1 MDARQET
8 IKKIKNLLRYHRK
21 GLTITDIA
29 QKLHLNRN
37 STAKYLEI
45 LLISGEVILN
55 TYGPAKVYTVS
66 QKMPISA
73 MLKFSADI
81 ILLVDNEMRVLDAN
95 ENALSILGM
104 SREDLV
110 GNLIENVNSPLIAR
124 LASPDVFEEIEKTG
138 EIQRE
143 FSITRQNEDHHYRV
157 RIIPTVFDNREDGV
171 TIIGEDITKQIRF
184 EESLMISE
192 ARYRAIVQDHSD
204 FICRWRP
211 EGEITFINDT
221 LGGFIGISCS
231 AAEGESIFSYIFPE
245 DIPLAKEK
253 ISQLNSN
260 QPSMSTEL
268 RVRDKE
274 GQYRWLQWHTRC
286 IYDNAGTP
294 VECQSVGRDTTER
307 KRAEEALLHLSDRLL
322 LATRA
327 GGVGIWDLDLVNNI
341 LTWDDQMFAL
351 HGIPKE
357 QFCGAYETWKA
368 GIIPEDL
375 QKADAEVQMA
385 LNGEKEFN
393 TEFRV
398 LWPDGSIHNIRAIAL
413 VQRDASGKPLRMI
426 GTNWDIT
433 AQKKAEDALKER
445 FKELNCLYGISA
457 LLESPGISLDEI
469 LKRTV
474 MLIPPA
480 WHFPEITAAC
490 IVLEGQIFQTA
501 RFRETPWMLTREII
515 VNGNPVGQLEVC
527 YLEERQASDEGPFM
541 IDERHLLNAIAERL
555 GRIIERKRAEKALH
569 ESEERYRSVVEDQT
583 EFICRFTPAGILTFV
598 NDAYCRYF
606 GLDKGKCIGI
616 PHSVI
621 LPHEDARLV
630 RKHLASL
637 SLENPVGIIKHR
649 IQMPDGK
656 IMWQRWTDRAIFN
669 NEGQVIEYQSVG
681 RDITTKQEQM
691 QKIRESEERFHMITN
706 LSPFPISIIDD
717 SGNYQYVN
725 KMFTQLFGYTL
736 AEIPT
741 GKDWFLKAFP
751 DSTERSK
758 AMLTWK
764 NDLAHSITGEVRP
777 RVFPIT
783 CKDGTVRQ
791 INFFPVTLQS
801 GEQFVV
807 YEDLTLKN
815 ESERLRSVLAAIV
828 NSSNDAIIAKD
839 LDGTIIS
846 WNKAAER
853 IYGYLAEEVIG
864 KSITVIIAPE
874 LRDQL
879 PLFLKRI
886 RAGECIEHFKTT
898 RMHKDG
904 TYIEVSI
911 TISPIKDEQGQI
923 VGISTIAKNISDFK
937 KS

>member
-1 MDARQET
+1 MDVRQET

-45 LLISGEVILN
+45 LLISGEVNLN

-124 LASPDVFEEIEKTG
+124 LVSPDVFEEIQKTG

-143 FSITRQNEDHHYRV
+143 FSVARQNEDHHYRV

-192 ARYRAIVQDHSD
+192 ARYRAIVQDQTD

-221 LGGFIGISCS
+221 LGGFVGISCS
-231 AAEGESIFSYIFPE
+231 AAQGESVFSYIFPE

-253 ISQLNSN
+253 ITQLTPN

-294 VECQSVGRDTTER
+294 VECQSVGRDVTER
-307 KRAEEALLHLSDRLL
+307 KRAEES
-322 LATRA
+322 
-327 GGVGIWDLDLVNNI
+327 
-341 LTWDDQMFAL
+341 
-351 HGIPKE
+351 
-357 QFCGAYETWKA
+357 
-368 GIIPEDL
+368 
-375 QKADAEVQMA
+375 
-385 LNGEKEFN
+385 EKE
-393 TEFRV
+393 RY
-398 LWPDGSIHNIRAIAL
+398 
-413 VQRDASGKPLRMI
+413 
-426 GTNWDIT
+426 
-433 AQKKAEDALKER
+433 
-445 FKELNCLYGISA
+445 KELNCLYGISA
-457 LLESPGISLDEI
+457 LLELPGSSLNEI
-469 LKRTV
+469 LKRIV
-474 MLIPPA
+474 MHLPSG
-480 WHFPEITAAC
+480 WQFPEITEAC
-490 IVLEGQIFQTA
+490 IVMEGQTFQTP

-515 VNGNPVGQLEVC
+515 VNGNPVGQVEVC
-527 YLEERQASDEGPFM
+527 YLEERQESAEGPFM
-541 IDERHLLNAIAERL
+541 IEERHLLNAIAERL
-555 GRIIERKRAEKALH
+555 GRIIERKRAEEALVESEEHYRSLAEQVHEGIFIYQGTRFVVINTGTSEITGYSKDEILTMDFIDLVHPDDRAYVRTIIERRERGEQVPDVYEIRIIRKNGTVRYAELAMSIISYRGGYAVLGTARDTTKRKRAEDALH

-583 EFICRFTPAGILTFV
+583 EFICRFTPDGILTFV

-606 GLDKGKCIGI
+606 GLDKGKCIGR

-621 LPHEDARLV
+621 LPHEDAGLV

-637 SLENPVGIIKHR
+637 SLKNPAGIIEHR
-649 IQMPDGK
+649 IQMLDGK
-656 IMWQRWTDRAIFN
+656 FMWQRWSDRAIFN

-681 RDITTKQEQM
+681 RDITTRHEQM
-691 QKIRESEERFHMITN
+691 QKIRESEERFHVITD

-717 SGNYQYVN
+717 SGNYRFVN

-736 AEIPT
+736 AEIQT
-741 GKDWFLKAFP
+741 GKDWVLTAFP

-758 AMLTWK
+758 AMLTGK
-764 NDLAHSITGEVRP
+764 NDLAHSTTGKVSP
-777 RVFPIT
+777 SMFPVT
-783 CKDGTVRQ
+783 CKDGTVLQ
-791 INFFPVTLQS
+791 INFFPVTLQT
-801 GEQFVV
+801 GEQFIV
-807 YEDLTLKN
+807 YEDITPKT
-815 ESERLRSVLAAIV
+815 ESERLRAVLASIV
-828 NSSNDAIIAKD
+828 NSSNDAIIGKD

-864 KSITVIIAPE
+864 KSIAVIIAPE
-874 LRDQL
+874 LREQL
-879 PLFLKRI
+879 SLFLQRI
-886 RAGECIEHFKTT
+886 RAGESIDHFKTT
-898 RMHKDG
+898 RIRKDG
-904 TYIEVSI
+904 SRIEVSV
-911 TISPIKDEQGQI
+911 TLSPIKDEQGKVI
-923 VGISTIAKNISDFK
+923 GISTIAKNISDL
-937 KS
+937 